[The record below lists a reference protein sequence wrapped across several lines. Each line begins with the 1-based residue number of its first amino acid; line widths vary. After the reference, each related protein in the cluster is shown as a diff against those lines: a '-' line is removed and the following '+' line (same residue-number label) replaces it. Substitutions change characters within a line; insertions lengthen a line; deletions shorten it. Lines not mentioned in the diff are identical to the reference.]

1 MGLTDRL
8 KDLKGKA
15 EEAVAEHSEQRNA
28 NPGMRNASATAADQ
42 RTGGKYHER
51 IQQAG
56 AKADNLVRSVGGTD
70 EPTEDQGAGAEAA
83 AATPSPEVS
92 PEAAAATPS
101 AEEPDSTPG

>member
-15 EEAVAEHSEQRNA
+15 EDAVAEHSEQIRGA
-28 NPGMRNASATAADQ
+28 VEKTATAADQ

-70 EPTEDQGAGAEAA
+70 EQGTDEQGTDEQG
-83 AATPSPEVS
+83 TDGQG
-92 PEAAAATPS
+92 T
-101 AEEPDSTPG
+101 DGQD

>member
-15 EEAVAEHSEQRNA
+15 EEAVAEHSEQIRGA
-28 NPGMRNASATAADQ
+28 VEKTATAADQ

-70 EPTEDQGAGAEAA
+70 EPTEDQGASAEAA